1 MSNTFNTLLAAAFI
15 ISLSPSGVAAEHD
28 LAPDTSTAQSEDVWQ
43 GTVDALN
50 VKEGMILVNDR
61 TFYFTTGTVIT
72 RGNKPAAV
80 TDIHVGGDVRAIQQL
95 PLPYN
100 RAPHLTQIQI
110 LK

>member
-1 MSNTFNTLLAAAFI
+1 MNNTFNTLLAAAFI
-15 ISLSPSGVAAEHD
+15 ISLSPSGVAAEND
-28 LAPDTSTAQSEDVWQ
+28 LAPDASTTQSEGVWK
-43 GTVDALN
+43 GAVDALN

-80 TDIHVGGDVRAIQQL
+80 TDIHVGGDVQVIPQL

-100 RAPHLTQIQI
+100 QAPHLTHIQI